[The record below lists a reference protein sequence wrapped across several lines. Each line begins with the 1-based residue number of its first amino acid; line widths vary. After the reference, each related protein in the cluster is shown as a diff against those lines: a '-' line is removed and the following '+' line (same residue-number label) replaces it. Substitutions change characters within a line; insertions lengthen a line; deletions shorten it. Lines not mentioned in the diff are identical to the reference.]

1 MPPGISEDG
10 APGARPRAGSLNRWW
25 YRPSSGQV
33 TPTTV
38 LAEHGGREPEALGR
52 REFCSPRHRVSYLDC
67 RQEVTRPN
75 RTPTWMGGSSA
86 FTWGL
91 ANGPTEP
98 ENRRLPR
105 VGKPAGVVREDSGS
119 DILKAWVQVGEVFK
133 LAATDVL
140 KAVCPGPSHRLEL
153 LQADS
158 PMNQLLSRTK
168 GKPSGPIGRPTHRP
182 SDRGGRHCQLGSPRT
197 PWYRA
202 ALVPAPPTTSG
213 TMSGKLG

>member
-1 MPPGISEDG
+1 
-10 APGARPRAGSLNRWW
+10 LNRWW
-25 YRPSSGQV
+25 YRSSSRQV

-38 LAEHGGREPEALGR
+38 LAGHGGGEPKALGR
-52 REFCSPRHRVSYLDC
+52 RELCPPRHRVSYLHC

-75 RTPTWMGGSSA
+75 RTPTWIGGSSA
-86 FTWGL
+86 FTSGML
-91 ANGPTEP
+91 GMANGPTEP

-119 DILKAWVQVGEVFK
+119 DILKAGVQAGEVFK

-158 PMNQLLSRTK
+158 PMSQLPSRTK
-168 GKPSGPIGRPTHRP
+168 GKPSGPIGRPTPRP

-197 PWYRA
+197 PCYRA

-213 TMSGKLG
+213 TMPGELG